1 MNSVCAVMW
10 QNLECDR
17 FGRVGR
23 EDLITGEEKG
33 EVKAKTSLLKTWEYL
48 HDLMVEK
55 IFFEITRALTTKG
68 KMDQL
73 DFIKIKTFIR
83 RHH

>member
-33 EVKAKTSLLKTWEYL
+33 EVKAKTSLLKT
-48 HDLMVEK
+48 
-55 IFFEITRALTTKG
+55 
-68 KMDQL
+68 
-73 DFIKIKTFIR
+73 
-83 RHH
+83 